1 MSTGEP
7 ADRWS
12 AFISEAAERF
22 AIPAAWIRAVMHV
35 ESREDP
41 KAISPKGAVGLM
53 QVMPKTYEEL
63 RLRYALGI
71 DPTDPHDNILAG
83 AAYLREM
90 HDRFG
95 PPGFLA
101 AYNVGPSRY
110 EDHLST
116 GRPLPDETRNY
127 VAALTPLLSGV
138 LPADSASL
146 GTEPNTWRKASLF
159 VAPSPRTS
167 SDALAALTPQT
178 SRIKADRAIDD
189 LSALTPFSVGLFVR
203 KSDAPRAR

>member
-1 MSTGEP
+1 
-7 ADRWS
+7 
-12 AFISEAAERF
+12 
-22 AIPAAWIRAVMHV
+22 
-35 ESREDP
+35 
-41 KAISPKGAVGLM
+41 
-53 QVMPKTYEEL
+53 
-63 RLRYALGI
+63 
-71 DPTDPHDNILAG
+71 G

-110 EDHLST
+110 EDHLAT

-167 SDALAALTPQT
+167 SD
-178 SRIKADRAIDD
+178 
-189 LSALTPFSVGLFVR
+189 
-203 KSDAPRAR
+203 